1 MVAMKFMKERAQF
14 LREVRVRAQG
24 NFSEVHVM
32 GGIRV
37 HDCDEDPDFRDEAV
51 AKGFVDFP
59 YCFVMHVGERNLG
72 DVMVKEHLAG
82 RDWGQIR
89 MITWQIASAV
99 GHMHHNGFIH
109 GDLKRKL
116 ESRYSN
122 MQTRKCAISFSLYE
136 IYPPCFFSPTHYP
149 PTFSFAFCSSL
160 LLIFFTICGILA

>member
-1 MVAMKFMKERAQF
+1 MHYSQTETSIVHLAVDHESEDDDKMVAMKFMKERAQF
-14 LREVRVRAQG
+14 LREVRVRAMG

-51 AKGFVDFP
+51 SKGFVDFP

-109 GDLKRKL
+109 GDLKRK
-116 ESRYSN
+116 Y
-122 MQTRKCAISFSLYE
+122 CSFSS
-136 IYPPCFFSPTHYP
+136 FSY
-149 PTFSFAFCSSL
+149 F
-160 LLIFFTICGILA
+160 

>member
-1 MVAMKFMKERAQF
+1 MHLAVDHESEDDDKMVAMKFMKERAQF
-14 LREVRVRAQG
+14 LREVRVRALG

-82 RDWGQIR
+82 RDWDQIR
-89 MITWQIASAV
+89 MITCQIASAV
-99 GHMHHNGFIH
+99 GHMHFNGFIH
-109 GDLKRKL
+109 GDLKRTFFL
-116 ESRYSN
+116 VLTSLIPCEDLLHPVTPIHHV
-122 MQTRKCAISFSLYE
+122 MPPPLPCTHLDFSL
-136 IYPPCFFSPTHYP
+136 
-149 PTFSFAFCSSL
+149 SL
-160 LLIFFTICGILA
+160 YF

>member
-1 MVAMKFMKERAQF
+1 MHLAVDHESEDDDKMVAMKFMKERAQF
-14 LREVRVRAQG
+14 LREVRVRALG

-82 RDWGQIR
+82 RDWDQIR
-89 MITWQIASAV
+89 MITCQIASAV
-99 GHMHHNGFIH
+99 GHMHFNGFIH
-109 GDLKRKL
+109 GDLKRKCL
-116 ESRYSN
+116 SHSIN
-122 MQTRKCAISFSLYE
+122 ISASCHVAE
-136 IYPPCFFSPTHYP
+136 
-149 PTFSFAFCSSL
+149 SSL
-160 LLIFFTICGILA
+160 LLHSTITYPRPHATYPILLPP